1 MQNLFNRIFG
11 IPSARKPL
19 PSEELR
25 ATGTHL
31 HWDTPAHKSDG
42 KIGYNKALIEAY
54 ESMNKEFYAT
64 YFIREV
70 RRLSGTKAF
79 DATILRD
86 LRQMRSDHPE
96 KYLWRCIDNQHAKYQ
111 KFEET
116 KLN

>member
-1 MQNLFNRIFG
+1 MKNLFNLIFG

-19 PSEELR
+19 PSEHEK
-25 ATGTHL
+25 G
-31 HWDTPAHKSDG
+31 
-42 KIGYNKALIEAY
+42 IGYNKALVEAY
-54 ESMNKEFYAT
+54 QSMNKEFYAAS
-64 YFIREV
+64 FIREV

-86 LRQMRSDHPE
+86 LRQMRSDHPD
-96 KYLWRCIDNQHAKYQ
+96 KYLWRCIDNQHSKYQ